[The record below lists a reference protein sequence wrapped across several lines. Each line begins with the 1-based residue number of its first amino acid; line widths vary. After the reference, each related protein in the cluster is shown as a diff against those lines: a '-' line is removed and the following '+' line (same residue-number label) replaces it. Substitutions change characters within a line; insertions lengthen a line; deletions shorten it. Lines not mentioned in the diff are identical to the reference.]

1 MNWILIL
8 VPLGTVFANPVTN
21 YPLLVILFPLD
32 VYILSHVCFI
42 TTVFVKHQLNKE
54 YALYRIISC
63 IWDGHMLQC
72 SELHRDILPAA
83 YNYVSW
89 FQLLVTCLLW
99 I

>member
-1 MNWILIL
+1 MNNNFNFYTSI
-8 VPLGTVFANPVTN
+8 N
-21 YPLLVILFPLD
+21 YPLLVILFPSD

-54 YALYRIISC
+54 YALYIIISC

-83 YNYVSW
+83 YNYVRW